1 MYVRDVIDVCAGA
14 FLIPYLLMLFFVGLP
29 LFFME
34 LSFGQFASLGPITA
48 YAYSPALK
56 GIGTAGIVVAAYVVL
71 YYNII
76 VAWCLF
82 YFFASWNTELPWITC
97 GNWWNSENCITTGT
111 EDVCVHVHY
120 THQYVLCIF
129 L

>member
-1 MYVRDVIDVCAGA
+1 M
-14 FLIPYLLMLFFVGLP
+14 LLFVGLP

-56 GIGTAGIVVAAYVVL
+56 GIGIAGIVVAAYVVL

-82 YFFASWNTELPWITC
+82 YFFASWNTVLPWDSC
-97 GNWWNSENCITTGT
+97 DNWWNTENCIVPG
-111 EDVCVHVHY
+111 E
-120 THQYVLCIF
+120 II
-129 L
+129 